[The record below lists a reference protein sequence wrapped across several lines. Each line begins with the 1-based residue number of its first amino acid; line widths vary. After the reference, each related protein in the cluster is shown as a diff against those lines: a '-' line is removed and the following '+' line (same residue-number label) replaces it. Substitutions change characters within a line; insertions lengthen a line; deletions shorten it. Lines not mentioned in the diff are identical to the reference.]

1 MTLCQKP
8 WCYFI
13 SNISTGL
20 RTWTNV
26 PQVHLRLD
34 ALADTTVIRRD
45 SNTEPLIWKTHA
57 LPIAPQPLP
66 KYINIIYSKSVKI
79 TYLLKSFIFFNL
91 GSILVHPLFDYDSLL
106 FEVQVCQILIYRYD
120 LIGCFQIGIT
130 GPRKNRLKVVMGY
143 VCDLSELSAMLVSET
158 RVSSSTQKLKVAQV
172 IFS

>member
-1 MTLCQKP
+1 M
-8 WCYFI
+8 
-13 SNISTGL
+13 
-20 RTWTNV
+20 
-26 PQVHLRLD
+26 
-34 ALADTTVIRRD
+34 
-45 SNTEPLIWKTHA
+45 
-57 LPIAPQPLP
+57 
-66 KYINIIYSKSVKI
+66 
-79 TYLLKSFIFFNL
+79 
-91 GSILVHPLFDYDSLL
+91 VHPLFDYDSLL